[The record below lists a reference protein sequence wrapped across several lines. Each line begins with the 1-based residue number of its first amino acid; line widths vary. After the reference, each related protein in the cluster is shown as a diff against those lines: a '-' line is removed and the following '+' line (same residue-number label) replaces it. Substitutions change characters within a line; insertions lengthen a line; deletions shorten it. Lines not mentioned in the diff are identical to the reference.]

1 MVTWSPVR
9 FVGLVAIALLL
20 FSRLAQADGAR
31 ADDERE
37 TVALSYRAP
46 QGCPDESAFVSA
58 VRSRTP
64 KAVFTDAASKG
75 RRFVVDVRRTATGFA
90 GRLVVEG
97 APREVTSARCEDL
110 IEAFVLFTAIAI
122 DPSASLVAPA
132 PAPPPAP
139 EEPAP
144 PPVEEPVPAPPSA
157 RREHR
162 APNRPR
168 PAPKPVWHL
177 SAGSGAYVAT
187 GIADGG
193 MLSAHPVVDLSSTRL
208 ALSPSMRLGLVWAN
222 SDGQLPARGAFTF
235 GLRALV
241 LSACAFHV
249 QFGGDLGPSFRLC
262 GAFEGGALLVRPYA
276 LELPN
281 DSNRPWFAAG
291 PLVRI
296 ALPLL
301 PGRLDIT
308 ADGGF
313 VVPFEREQV
322 FLRAGPTVATVD
334 SVGARVSATVNLRL
348 F

>member
-1 MVTWSPVR
+1 MVTWSPLR
-9 FVGLVAIALLL
+9 LVGLFAIALLL
-20 FSRLAQADGAR
+20 CAPAAQAEEA
-31 ADDERE
+31 RE
-37 TVALSYRAP
+37 TVALAYRVP

-64 KAVFTDAASKG
+64 KAVFAKAATNG

-90 GRLVVEG
+90 GRLIVEERG
-97 APREVTSARCEDL
+97 QRAPREVTSARCEDL
-110 IEAFVLFTAIAI
+110 VEAFVLFTAIAI

-132 PAPPPAP
+132 PAPPPEP

-144 PPVEEPVPAPPSA
+144 SDVEEPVSPPPAP
-157 RREHR
+157 RRER
-162 APNRPR
+162 RPPSRPR
-168 PAPKPVWHL
+168 PTPKPVWHL

-187 GIADGG
+187 GIANGG
-193 MLSAHPVVDLSSTRL
+193 MLSVYPVVDLSSTKRG
-208 ALSPSMRLGLVWAN
+208 LSPSVRLGLVWAN
-222 SDGQLPARGAFTF
+222 SDGQPASPGAFTF

-249 QFGGDLGPSFRLC
+249 RFGEDFGPSFRLC
-262 GAFEGGALLVRPYA
+262 GALEGGALLVRPYA

-281 DSNRPWFAAG
+281 ETDRPWFAAG
-291 PLVRI
+291 PLVRV

-301 PGRLDIT
+301 PGRLDIS

-322 FLRAGPTVATVD
+322 FLRPAPTVATVD
-334 SVGARVSATVNLRL
+334 SVGARLSATLNLR
-348 F
+348 FF